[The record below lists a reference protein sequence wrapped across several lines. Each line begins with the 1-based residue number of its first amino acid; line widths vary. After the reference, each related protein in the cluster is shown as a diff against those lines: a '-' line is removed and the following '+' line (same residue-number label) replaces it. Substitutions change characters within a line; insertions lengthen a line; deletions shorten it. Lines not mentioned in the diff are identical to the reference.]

1 MRRGWGRAAVTKPR
15 AIKMKT
21 KARATGGK
29 GVCRMQ
35 QPFTMPELQLKE
47 FSSVLV
53 D

>member
-1 MRRGWGRAAVTKPR
+1 MAGGAQQCPCPR
-15 AIKMKT
+15 NKDENKRESDG
-21 KARATGGK
+21 ARE
-29 GVCRMQ
+29 CMQ